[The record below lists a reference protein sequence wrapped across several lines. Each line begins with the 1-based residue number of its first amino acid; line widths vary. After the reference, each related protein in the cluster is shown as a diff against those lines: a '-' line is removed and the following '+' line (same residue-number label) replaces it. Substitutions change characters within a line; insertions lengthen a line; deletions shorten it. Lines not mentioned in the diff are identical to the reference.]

1 MDLDRIPY
9 HVPELEHQFEPLR
22 GLNDQAHAILVNAL
36 PRLADY
42 FAKESDAATLA
53 DIVAQVAL
61 EAPQSAIV
69 FAERVCVQPE
79 MLEDL
84 IGLRRW
90 VFHGLKQRSDSDRM
104 LQNFKSNDPTA
115 FSDQLA
121 LNSSTHFRGQIEA
134 LLHYFVGFGLDELSI
149 DLHEPVDLGGPQ
161 PSTTISET
169 TMQFPRIIT
178 DKQTE
183 SCELLYRA
191 MVAHAAA
198 HLCFSPRKRPIGNRR
213 PNLVALI
220 AVIEDARV
228 ERLMVQEYPGLHAL
242 WDKFYDASK
251 KTSGFDLAGLMA
263 RLARA
268 LHDPSYED
276 PNPWVNQGRE
286 LFEEAATKD
295 LTDFSLFDRLAKE
308 LTLQVGQ
315 MHLQLKP
322 DHQPS
327 PIYRDDNALLWGPN
341 EALPEDE
348 TLEPETDEIEF
359 RPAEEVPAE
368 QDFSGIDLR
377 ARFHYPEW
385 DHKLQELREDWTT
398 VIEDGF
404 DRERTKLSA
413 ANPKR
418 GLRVV
423 HRGAKQ
429 TPDRSVR
436 LKRLPEGDDLDL
448 NAVIDNAVEQRA
460 GIAPDG
466 RIFTRHGRRPKST
479 ATIVLM
485 DLSVSTEKFVPGSF
499 TRVIDLEKQAAIT
512 VAEEMESESN
522 RVAVHGFASNG
533 RHEVNYYCVKDIDEA
548 FDNASRQRLERLTS
562 NLSTRMGAA
571 LRHATT
577 HLDQQMSDN
586 KVILLLTDGEP
597 SDVDVIEDDYLTED
611 AHNAVVAASAK
622 NIRTFCLTL
631 DRRADGYVQRIF
643 GDRSFFISDQAST
656 FSDNARTVLARV
668 LAP

>member
-9 HVPELEHQFEPLR
+9 QVPELEHQFEPLR
-22 GLNDQAHAILVNAL
+22 SLNDQAHTILINAL

-42 FAKESDAATLA
+42 FANEPDAATLA

-79 MLEDL
+79 MLEDVS
-84 IGLRRW
+84 GLRRW

-104 LQNFKSNDPTA
+104 LQHFKSNDPTA

-121 LNSSTHFRGQIEA
+121 LKHSTHFLGQIEA
-134 LLHYFVGFGLDELSI
+134 LQHYFAGFGFDEISI
-149 DLHEPVDLGGPQ
+149 DLHEPVDWGGPQ

-178 DKQTE
+178 SDQTE
-183 SCELLYRA
+183 SRELLYRA

-198 HLCFSPRKRPIGNRR
+198 HLRFSPRKRPIGNRR

-268 LHDPSYED
+268 LHDPSYKD
-276 PNPWVNQGRE
+276 PNPWVNHGRE
-286 LFEEAATKD
+286 LFEEAAAED
-295 LTDFSLFDRLAKE
+295 LSDYSLFDRLSKE

-348 TLEPETDEIEF
+348 TLEPEIDEIEF
-359 RPAEEVPAE
+359 RPAEDVPAE
-368 QDFSGIDLR
+368 QDLSDVDLR
-377 ARFHYPEW
+377 ARYYYPEW

-404 DRERTKLSA
+404 ERDRTKLSA
-413 ANPKR
+413 VNSKR

-429 TPDRSVR
+429 IPDRSVR

-448 NAVIDNAVEQRA
+448 NAVIDNTVEQRA

-485 DLSVSTEKFVPGSF
+485 DLSVSTDKFVPGSF

-533 RHEVNYYCVKDIDEA
+533 RHEVNYYCIKDIDES
-548 FDNASRQRLERLTS
+548 FDSASRKRLESLTS
-562 NLSTRMGAA
+562 KLSTRMGAA
-571 LRHATT
+571 LRHATA
-577 HLDQQMSDN
+577 HLDQQISDN

-597 SDVDVIEDDYLTED
+597 SDVDVMENDYLIED
-611 AHNAVVAASAK
+611 AHNAVVAAAAK
-622 NIRTFCLTL
+622 NVRTFCLTL

-643 GDRSFFISDQAST
+643 GDRSFFISDQAAT
-656 FSDNARTVLARV
+656 FSDNARTVLTRV